1 MKKGKVRGKVSILE
15 HELVPLHEVM
25 TEREVEELL
34 NKYKI
39 KKEQLPKIKSSDPV
53 IREIK
58 AREGDVVRITRKSR
72 TAGKTLFYRLV
83 TK

>member
-1 MKKGKVRGKVSILE
+1 
-15 HELVPLHEVM
+15 VM

-53 IREIK
+53 IKEIK
-58 AREGDVVRITRKSR
+58 AREGDVVRIMRKSR
-72 TAGKTLFYRLV
+72 TAGRFISYRLV

>member
-1 MKKGKVRGKVSILE
+1 MKKGKVSILE

-34 NKYKI
+34 DKYKI

-53 IREIK
+53 IKEIK
-58 AREGDVVRITRKSR
+58 AREGDVVRIMRKSR
-72 TAGKTLFYRLV
+72 TAGRFISYRLV

>member
-1 MKKGKVRGKVSILE
+1 MKKGKVSILE
-15 HELVPLHEVM
+15 QVPLHEVM

-53 IREIK
+53 IKEIK
-58 AREGDVVRITRKSR
+58 AREGDVVRIMRKSR
-72 TAGKTLFYRLV
+72 TAGRFISYRLV

>member
-1 MKKGKVRGKVSILE
+1 MKKGKVSILE

-53 IREIK
+53 IKEIK
-58 AREGDVVRITRKSR
+58 AREGDVVRIMRKSR
-72 TAGKTLFYRLV
+72 TAGRFISYRLV

>member
-1 MKKGKVRGKVSILE
+1 MKKGKVSILE

>member
-1 MKKGKVRGKVSILE
+1 MKKGKVSILE

-34 NKYKI
+34 SKYKI

>member
-1 MKKGKVRGKVSILE
+1 MKKGKVSILE

-39 KKEQLPKIKSSDPV
+39 KKEQLPKIKASDPV
-53 IREIK
+53 IKEIK
-58 AREGDVVRITRKSR
+58 AREGDVVRIMRKSR
-72 TAGKTLFYRLV
+72 TAGRFMSYRLV

>member
-1 MKKGKVRGKVSILE
+1 MKKGKVSILE

-53 IREIK
+53 IKEIK

-72 TAGKTLFYRLV
+72 TAGRFLAYRLV

>member
-1 MKKGKVRGKVSILE
+1 MR
-15 HELVPLHEVM
+15 VPLHEVM

-53 IREIK
+53 IKEIK
-58 AREGDVVRITRKSR
+58 AREGDVVRIMRKSR
-72 TAGKTLFYRLV
+72 TAGRFISYRLV